1 MKPEKILIFFASV
14 LAGLFLLMLIFPK
27 DGIKITDDF
36 TLQFVTV
43 KEFFNPVKN
52 TDISK
57 ILENNEIDE
66 DDTIVEFV
74 EPAEVFDTAFIDSI
88 AIVYKPV
95 NISIDSTLQPLEFP
109 ENADTL
115 LFDFYKQLGSL
126 SANGQKIHVLHYGD
140 SQIEVDRM
148 TSYFRYKLQSTYGGY
163 GCGFHSGIQAF
174 DFKQP
179 MIVSYSDNWHRYSLF
194 PHKDSL
200 IEHRRFGITTMFSMF
215 KAVDDTLNDTVSA
228 WIQFDYSPLAYSNV
242 KKFKQ
247 LKIFYGYNILP
258 VTVNIYDAESLV
270 FTDVLPATENLQI
283 KTFTFEQTPTSVK
296 IEYTGASSPEIY
308 GYSFESMAGVMVDNL
323 PVRGSAGL
331 FFGRFDFGLTA
342 QMYSA
347 MNVRLILLQ
356 FGGNAVGRDSS
367 NIAYYVQM
375 FGKQMEY
382 LHKLAPK
389 AQIIVIGPADM
400 SEKQK
405 NNYVTRSN
413 LPYLVDLLRKEALS
427 QNCAF
432 WNMYEAMGGENSM
445 PSWVFHDPPLAE
457 KDFVHFTPKGADII
471 AKMFYKALVAD
482 YNKFVTA
489 K

>member
-1 MKPEKILIFFASV
+1 MMTPKKILLFFIGV

-27 DGIKITDDF
+27 NGIKITDDF
-36 TLQFVTV
+36 TLQFVTIN
-43 KEFFNPVKN
+43 EFFNPVKN
-52 TDISK
+52 TDISD
-57 ILENNEIDE
+57 ILANNEVVNE
-66 DDTIVEFV
+66 DTIVEFV
-74 EPAEVFDTAFIDSI
+74 EPDIYDTAYIDSV

-95 NISIDSTLQPLEFP
+95 QISIDSTLQPIEFP

-115 LFDFYKQLGSL
+115 PFDFYKTLGSL
-126 SANGQKIHVLHYGD
+126 NEGGGKIHVLHYGD

-179 MIVSYSDNWHRYSLF
+179 MIVTYSDNWHRYSLF

-200 IEHRRFGITTMFSMF
+200 IQHRRFGITTMFSMF
-215 KAVDDTLNDTVSA
+215 KAVNDTLNDTVTA
-228 WIQFDYSPLAYSNV
+228 WIQFDYSPIAFSNV
-242 KKFKQ
+242 RKFKQ
-247 LKIFYGYNILP
+247 LKIFYGHNSLP
-258 VTVNIYDAESLV
+258 VNISVYDAETLV
-270 FTDVLPATENLQI
+270 FSDILPASENLQI
-283 KTFTFEQTPTSVK
+283 KTFTFENIPHSVK

-308 GYSFESMAGVMVDNL
+308 GYSFESLSGVMVDNL

-331 FFGRFDFGLTA
+331 FFGRFDFSLTS
-342 QMYSA
+342 QMYAA

-356 FGGNAVGRDSS
+356 FGGNAVGRDSA
-367 NIAYYVQM
+367 NIKAYVNY
-375 FGKQMEY
+375 FGKQMDY
-382 LHKLAPK
+382 LHTMAPN

-400 SEKQK
+400 SEKHK
-405 NNYVTRSN
+405 NDYVTREN
-413 LPYLVDLLRKEALS
+413 LPYLIGLIKQEAFLH
-427 QNCAF
+427 NCAF

-457 KDFVHFTPKGADII
+457 KDFIHFTPKGADII

-482 YNKFVTA
+482 YNKFVTR
-489 K
+489 

>member
-1 MKPEKILIFFASV
+1 
-14 LAGLFLLMLIFPK
+14 
-27 DGIKITDDF
+27 
-36 TLQFVTV
+36 
-43 KEFFNPVKN
+43 
-52 TDISK
+52 
-57 ILENNEIDE
+57 
-66 DDTIVEFV
+66 
-74 EPAEVFDTAFIDSI
+74 
-88 AIVYKPV
+88 
-95 NISIDSTLQPLEFP
+95 
-109 ENADTL
+109 
-115 LFDFYKQLGSL
+115 
-126 SANGQKIHVLHYGD
+126 
-140 SQIEVDRM
+140 
-148 TSYFRYKLQSTYGGY
+148 
-163 GCGFHSGIQAF
+163 
-174 DFKQP
+174 
-179 MIVSYSDNWHRYSLF
+179 
-194 PHKDSL
+194 
-200 IEHRRFGITTMFSMF
+200 
-215 KAVDDTLNDTVSA
+215 
-228 WIQFDYSPLAYSNV
+228 
-242 KKFKQ
+242 
-247 LKIFYGYNILP
+247 
-258 VTVNIYDAESLV
+258 
-270 FTDVLPATENLQI
+270 
-283 KTFTFEQTPTSVK
+283 
-296 IEYTGASSPEIY
+296 
-308 GYSFESMAGVMVDNL
+308 MAGVMVDNL

-482 YNKFVTA
+482 YNKFVISER
-489 K
+489 